1 MSKLTVVQ
9 DAESRSRFYEAYY
22 KQSLEYDK
30 KFAKKYNV
38 DRWALAPI
46 CSIGVTDYLQ
56 RCPVRYALESKLHVY
71 EIIGNPAKGVVR
83 EVDSTPER
91 INSKD
96 PYKAPAASV
105 RTSLMSADET

>member
-1 MSKLTVVQ
+1 MVQ

-38 DRWALAPI
+38 DRWALAPT
-46 CSIGVTDYLQ
+46 CSVGVTDYLQ
-56 RCPVRYALESKLHVY
+56 RYPVTYAPESKLHVY
-71 EIIGNPAKGVVR
+71 EIVGNPAKSVAR
-83 EVDSTPER
+83 EVGSTPER

-96 PYKAPAASV
+96 PYKAPTASV
-105 RTSLMSADET
+105 RTFLVSADET